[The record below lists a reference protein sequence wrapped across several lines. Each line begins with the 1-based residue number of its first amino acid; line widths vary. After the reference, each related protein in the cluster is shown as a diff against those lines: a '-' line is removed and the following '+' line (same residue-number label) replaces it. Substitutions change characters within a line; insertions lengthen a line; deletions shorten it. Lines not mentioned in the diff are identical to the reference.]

1 MGSEVQQDHLGN
13 RAEFIVQLLLRS
25 CTSPTRGSAADPWFP
40 GDGHPL
46 CIGLGYSDLR
56 PINQLVSISLFRGCC
71 TLIGQPSLNLGVEAG
86 ASWVHEVRAWC
97 SVFPSLTP
105 IALPQAVGAAF
116 PRSLWLHRVGGPL
129 LSKACADPENWGL
142 SGWMCQKPWG
152 PDNPRLRS
160 PVLCGQGAG
169 DFP

>member
-1 MGSEVQQDHLGN
+1 MRFSKTTWETGLNSLCSCFCPPVLLPPVVLLQTPGFLGTVILS
-13 RAEFIVQLLLRS
+13 ALGWVTQ
-25 CTSPTRGSAADPWFP
+25 TSG
-40 GDGHPL
+40 
-46 CIGLGYSDLR
+46 
-56 PINQLVSISLFRGCC
+56 QSISLFRGCC

-86 ASWVHEVRAWC
+86 ASWVCEVKAWC

-105 IALPQAVGAAF
+105 VALPQAVGAAF
-116 PRSLWLHRVGGPL
+116 PKSLWLHRVGGPL

-152 PDNPRLRS
+152 PDNPSLRS